1 MAGDPS
7 KRGSGD
13 VPDLSEKSAL
23 IVGVGGLGCPA
34 AIALVRAGVGRVVL
48 CDDDKVDETNLHRQV
63 LYSQADVG
71 RDKLDVAAEA
81 LAQLGN
87 SAVELERTRLLP
99 AIARKLVRQ
108 VDVVVEGADNFAT
121 KFLAADAC
129 YLENRPVVHG
139 AAVRFLGT
147 AWSVAPQGRPCYR
160 CLFESV
166 LPREAAPNCSEAGVV
181 GPLVGV
187 IGGLMADLA
196 LDILQNDLARQ
207 GQMHTFDGKSLRL
220 RKIQVASRDDCPLC
234 GAAANTKIEDTHPS
248 HYGVSADGNSSSPLA
263 RI

>member
-1 MAGDPS
+1 MGGDPS
-7 KRGSGD
+7 KQASGD
-13 VPDLSEKSAL
+13 VSDLSDKSVL

-63 LYSQADVG
+63 LFSQADVG

-81 LAQLGN
+81 LAQLGD
-87 SAVELERTRLLP
+87 SAVELARTRLLP
-99 AIARKLVRQ
+99 AIARQLVRQ
-108 VDVVVEGADNFAT
+108 VDVVVEGADIFAT

-129 YLENRPVVHG
+129 YLENRPIVHG
-139 AAVRFLGT
+139 AAVRFIGT

-166 LPREAAPNCSEAGVV
+166 LPRDAAPNCSEAGVV

-187 IGGLMADLA
+187 IGSLMADLA
-196 LDILQNDLARQ
+196 LDVLQDERARQ

-220 RKIQVASRDDCPLC
+220 RKVQVSFRDDCPLC
-234 GAAANTKIEDTHPS
+234 GSAANTKIEDTHPS
-248 HYGVSADGNSSSPLA
+248 LYDVAADCSPPSSLA
-263 RI
+263 QI